1 MDDDAKREAIMQVQV
16 TGKKIEITPALR
28 NFVAGKMSKL
38 EEVFPHVKKVAVVLT
53 VEKYRHTA
61 EIHFRADGVEM
72 SAKKTTKDMYA
83 SIEQGLGALEQQAS
97 KRKDRL
103 HTQGAHRR
111 ADQRNSKLSAKAG
124 RLAKAD
130 AATKAS
136 AKAPKLKVTKVK
148 NSASKPLSLEAAAA
162 HLSSSGEGFVLYRDA
177 ETGSTQLL
185 FRRED
190 GSIGLMEA

>member
-1 MDDDAKREAIMQVQV
+1 MQVQV

-28 NFVAGKMSKL
+28 NFVAGKMAKL
-38 EEVFPHVKKVAVVLT
+38 EELFPHVKKVAVVLT

-130 AATKAS
+130 AAS
-136 AKAPKLKVTKVK
+136 AKSKAPKLKVTKVK

-162 HLSSSGEGFVLYRDA
+162 HLSASGEGFVLYRDA

>member
-1 MDDDAKREAIMQVQV
+1 MQVQV
-16 TGKKIEITPALR
+16 TGKHIDITPAMR
-28 NFVAGKMSKL
+28 SFVAGKMAKL
-38 EEVFPHVKKVAVVLT
+38 EEVFPRVKKVAVVLT

-61 EIHFRADGVEM
+61 EIHFRADSAEM

-83 SIEQGLGALEQQAS
+83 SVEQCLDALEQQAS

-111 ADQRNSKLSAKAG
+111 ADQRVTKLSAKADKK
-124 RLAKAD
+124 AKPVEAAEPKKGKMKVVRVKNASSKPMSLED
-130 AATKAS
+130 AAAM
-136 AKAPKLKVTKVK
+136 
-148 NSASKPLSLEAAAA
+148 LSE
-162 HLSSSGEGFVLYRDA
+162 SGEGFVLYKDA
-177 ETGSTQLL
+177 RSGTAQLL

>member
-1 MDDDAKREAIMQVQV
+1 MQVQV
-16 TGKKIEITPALR
+16 TGKHIVITPALR
-28 NFVAGKMSKL
+28 DFVTGKMAKL
-38 EEVFPHVKKVAVVLT
+38 EEVYPRVKKVAVILT

-61 EIHFRADGVEM
+61 EIHFRAESAEM

-83 SIEQGLGALEQQAS
+83 SIEQCLMALEQQAS

-111 ADQRNSKLSAKAG
+111 ADQRADKLSAKATKKPSEAAPEPK
-124 RLAKAD
+124 RAKA
-130 AATKAS
+130 
-136 AKAPKLKVTKVK
+136 KVVRVK
-148 NSASKPLSLEAAAA
+148 NSASKPMSLEAATALLA
-162 HLSSSGEGFVLYRDA
+162 GSSTGFVLYRDA
-177 ETGSTQLL
+177 DSGDAQLL

>member
-1 MDDDAKREAIMQVQV
+1 MQVQV
-16 TGKKIEITPALR
+16 TGKHIDITPAMR
-28 NFVAGKMSKL
+28 SFVSGKMSKL
-38 EEVFPHVKKVAVVLT
+38 EEVFPRVKKVAVVLT

-61 EIHFRADGVEM
+61 EIHFRAEGVEM

-83 SIEQGLGALEQQAS
+83 SVEQCLDALEQQAS

-111 ADQRNSKLSAKAG
+111 ADQRVTKLN
-124 RLAKAD
+124 AKAD
-130 AATKAS
+130 KKAKPAAELAEPK
-136 AKAPKLKVTKVK
+136 KGKLKVVRVK
-148 NSASKPLSLEAAAA
+148 NASSKPMSLEDAAAM
-162 HLSSSGEGFVLYRDA
+162 LSDSGDGFVLYKDA
-177 ETGSTQLL
+177 RSGTAQLL

>member
-1 MDDDAKREAIMQVQV
+1 MEGAMQVQV
-16 TGKKIEITPALR
+16 TGKHIEITPALKS
-28 NFVAGKMSKL
+28 FVAGKMGKL
-38 EEVFPHVKKVAVVLT
+38 EEVYPRVKKVAVVLT

-61 EIHFRADGVEM
+61 EIHFRAERSEM

-83 SIEQGLGALEQQAS
+83 SIEQCLMALEQQAS

-111 ADQRNSKLSAKAG
+111 AGMRMDKLAAKSATKSKAASAAAAEPKRAKAKVT
-124 RLAKAD
+124 RVKNL
-130 AATKAS
+130 ATK
-136 AKAPKLKVTKVK
+136 PM
-148 NSASKPLSLEAAAA
+148 SLEAATAMLAA
-162 HLSSSGEGFVLYRDA
+162 SGEGFVLYKDA
-177 ETGSTQLL
+177 LSGGAQLL